1 MSATLP
7 SGMLVS
13 ALLRRV
19 NDAGGIGV
27 VRARGEAGSGGIL
40 LILSEPGGDTRLRE
54 RALDLDGKPVLR
66 IAGPPE
72 PAAIAG
78 IEEYWSRRRARD
90 PDLWVVEL
98 DIASAERF
106 AAETILAG

>member
-1 MSATLP
+1 MSGALP
-7 SGMLVS
+7 SGLAIS

-19 NDAGGIGV
+19 NDAGGMAL
-27 VRARGEAGSGGIL
+27 VRARGEADSGGLL
-40 LILSEPGGDTRLRE
+40 LILSERGADPRLLE
-54 RALDLDGKPVLR
+54 RALDLDGRPALR
-66 IAGPPE
+66 PAGPPPPLSE
-72 PAAIAG
+72 AG
-78 IEEYWSRRRARD
+78 IEDYWRCRRARD